1 MSDGG
6 GENDRQVRSLIL
18 LSPPPLSPGKRAV
31 VGYEDGTV
39 RVWDLKQGN
48 AIHVVKGESSFASV
62 GASFHVRAL
71 TPLPSFPSEQVR
83 TDTRGRSPAW
93 RATKTAP
100 WC

>member
-1 MSDGG
+1 M
-6 GENDRQVRSLIL
+6 RSLIL
-18 LSPPPLSPGKRAV
+18 LLLSSPGKRAV
-31 VGYEDGTV
+31 VGYEDGTM

-48 AIHVVKGESSFASV
+48 AIHVIKGESGFASL

-71 TPLPSFPSEQVR
+71 TPPLPSFPFEQVR